1 MLHER
6 LDRYEPLQLID
17 ERSPVST
24 ESTTT
29 MSVEHAPSGVVTITL
44 DRPPVN
50 AVDPMLI
57 DELLDVLD
65 ELAEDPSARAILFRG
80 ANSRWCAGADLEVMS
95 RHTRSTYR
103 KMRRQVEVED
113 ALERIE
119 KPVVVAIERFAL
131 GGGCELALSCDVRVM
146 AENAVIGLPEAAL
159 GLLPGAGG
167 TQRLTRLVGTQRA
180 FWMMAT
186 GAKLPAAQALDW
198 GLVNEVVPAERTVE
212 RAQEIA
218 EQLASGPTLA
228 IGAIKRLVYECW
240 GRELASGLQREGDAV
255 WQLLKTEDL
264 REGFEAF
271 RDKRQPRFSG
281 T

>member
-1 MLHER
+1 M
-6 LDRYEPLQLID
+6 
-17 ERSPVST
+17 
-24 ESTTT
+24 TT
-29 MSVEHAPSGVVTITL
+29 MSIDRAESGVVTITL

-50 AVDPMLI
+50 AVSPELI
-57 DELLDVLD
+57 EELLDVVD
-65 ELAEDPSARAILFRG
+65 ELAEDAGARAVLFRG
-80 ANSRWCAGADLEVMS
+80 ANDRWCAGADIGVMS
-95 RHTRSTYR
+95 DHTRSTYR

-113 ALERIE
+113 ALERLG

-131 GGGCELALSCDVRVM
+131 GGGCELALACDVRVM

-186 GAKLPAAQALDW
+186 GMKVPAPQALEW
-198 GLVNEVVPAERTVE
+198 GLVNEVVPPEQTVA
-212 RAQEIA
+212 RALEIA
-218 EQLASGPTLA
+218 EQLAAGATRA

-240 GRELASGLQREGDAV
+240 GRELPSGLLREGDAV
-255 WQLLKTEDL
+255 WELLKTDDL

-271 RDKRQPRFSG
+271 REKRPPRFTGS
-281 T
+281 